1 MFLNSS
7 NLVKQHVRWEMVSP
21 QYSFR
26 VSKSCHFPH
35 CSPHRFSN
43 NFNWNMLVERWLAPK
58 CSFTRLSIWH
68 FRHRPAG
75 AEGSGGG
82 VEGWVPTL
90 PTQWNDVHWKMISPQ
105 DSFPVPAARHLPYV
119 SLQRFSNTS
128 HWGIQDV
135 SWKMVSPTC
144 RLTEWSTW
152 NFLHRPR
159 IRFQRLRT
167 QWDGMLVESWFL
179 RSAVWPS
186 WEYGTLCIVP
196 AFGFKHV

>member
-82 VEGWVPTL
+82 WRGG
-90 PTQWNDVHWKMISPQ
+90 
-105 DSFPVPAARHLPYV
+105 FRHFQL
-119 SLQRFSNTS
+119 SETMFIER
-128 HWGIQDV
+128 W
-135 SWKMVSPTC
+135 
-144 RLTEWSTW
+144 
-152 NFLHRPR
+152 FLHRILSQCLLR
-159 IRFQRLRT
+159 VTFRMFLCKGFQTLLT
-167 QWDGMLVESWFL
+167 EGYKMLAERWFPQ
-179 RSAVWPS
+179 RAAWQSGAH
-186 WEYGTLCIVP
+186 GTFFIVP
-196 AFGFKHV
+196 AYDFKDSELSETGC